1 MSPVSSLSLKPR
13 HQGENESEMTEGTIS
28 TAAIFDRLRRKLE
41 TLVNDDDFWQQKE
54 AALAQQAA
62 MDSAESARLKAERKQ
77 RQLQALPSRYRTP
90 FDPKLAQY
98 PAEIVQKVRQWQPGA
113 EGIGIGLAGSTGLGK
128 TRLLTARLR
137 QLDCT
142 WLYLPAARLND
153 LVVALWSDDRRTA
166 DEAQDMLSK
175 ARRVRVLMLDD
186 IGDERTTEAVSEE
199 LKDLIE
205 TRTADRLPIL
215 WTSNLSERELST
227 RHGSRGA
234 AIVRRLAEYSWMP

>member
-1 MSPVSSLSLKPR
+1 MS
-13 HQGENESEMTEGTIS
+13 GSEKITEPIS
-28 TAAIFDRLRRKLE
+28 TAAVFERWHRKLE
-41 TLVNDDDFWQQKE
+41 TLVNDDVFWQQKE

-62 MDSAESARLKAERKQ
+62 EERAETARQKAERQQ
-77 RQLQALPSRYRTP
+77 RQLQNLPSRYRTP

-98 PAEIVQKVRQWQPGA
+98 PAEIVQKVRQWQPGH

-128 TRLLTARLR
+128 TRLLTARLQ
-137 QLDCT
+137 QLNCT

-153 LVVALWSDDRRTA
+153 LVAAIWSDHQRTA
-166 DEAQDMLSK
+166 DEAQDMLAK
-175 ARRVRVLMLDD
+175 ARNVRVLMLDD

-205 TRTADRLPIL
+205 TRTANRLPIL